1 MKTVFSI
8 EYNNY
13 LIELKMLGDFIF
25 LYIDNIKQDFSEFE
39 RKVTLSYNGNDTIKI
54 SLKKP
59 RFHKQW
65 KLNVIFNN
73 QVINEKF
80 ITSTG
85 TIITNDTT
93 KKEKGVFI
101 KR

>member
-1 MKTVFSI
+1 MKTVFNI
-8 EYNNY
+8 EFNNY
-13 LIELKMLGDFIF
+13 LIELKMLGDYIF
-25 LYIDNIKQDFSEFE
+25 LYIYDIEQDFSVFE
-39 RKVTLSYNGNDTIKI
+39 KKVTLSYNGNDTIKI

-80 ITSTG
+80 ITATG

>member
-25 LYIDNIKQDFSEFE
+25 LYIDNIEQDFSEFE
-39 RKVTLSYNGNDTIKI
+39 RKVTLSYNSNDTIKI

>member
-1 MKTVFSI
+1 MKTVFSL

-25 LYIDNIKQDFSEFE
+25 LYIDNIEQDFSEFE

-65 KLNVIFNN
+65 TLLFYVLLLLSVVILH
-73 QVINEKF
+73 
-80 ITSTG
+80 G
-85 TIITNDTT
+85 LL
-93 KKEKGVFI
+93 
-101 KR
+101 